1 DKYYE
6 CLDEFISKEKYDET
20 VDILSKDNK
29 EQMMNILNTLYV
41 ESTNLSL
48 GNIEKA
54 VSKLISLIVDNND
67 YKTSVEY
74 EMLKEELRTSY
85 LALINSLGK

>member
-1 DKYYE
+1 M
-6 CLDEFISKEKYDET
+6 
-20 VDILSKDNK
+20 DILSKDNK
-29 EQMMNILNTLYV
+29 QQTMNLLNNLYV